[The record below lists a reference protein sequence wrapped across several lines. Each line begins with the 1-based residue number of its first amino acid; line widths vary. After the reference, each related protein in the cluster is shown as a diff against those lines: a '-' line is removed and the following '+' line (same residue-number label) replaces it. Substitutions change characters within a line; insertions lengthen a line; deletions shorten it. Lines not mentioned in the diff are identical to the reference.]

1 MDGQKMI
8 QALIGPVTGL
18 LDKVIEDKDKK
29 AKLAHEIATL
39 AERQAHEAAMGQIL
53 TNREEAKHK
62 SIWVSGWRPFCG
74 WVCGVAL
81 AYHFILSPL
90 IIFGAGWY
98 GAEIPEIPA
107 FDMDALMTILLGM
120 LGLGGLRTAEKVK
133 KVTK

>member
-18 LDKVIEDKDKK
+18 LDKVIEDKDQK

-90 IIFGAGWY
+90 IIFGASWD